1 MGVDFQKNY
10 IFVDEAGFNT
20 QMMRGRAWSRVGESA
35 KSSFIAEKTLT
46 SVLSAEYYLL
56 EPSISSRLN
65 FLNKAMLINWK
76 KSFLN
81 PSNKKKKKKKAD
93 KHGKDEFYIVMD
105 YCKTHHTAFVI
116 EAIKNRGYKP

>member
-1 MGVDFQKNY
+1 M
-10 IFVDEAGFNT
+10 
-20 QMMRGRAWSRVGESA
+20 
-35 KSSFIAEKTLT
+35 LT

-56 EPSISSRLN
+56 EPLISSRLN

-81 PSNKKKKKKKAD
+81 PSKKKKERDKDRHWYQEETFEEKHSILSYCVKLIQVAMD
-93 KHGKDEFYIVMD
+93 VINKHGKDEFYIVMD

-116 EAIKNRGYKP
+116 EAIKNRGYKS